1 MKVFRYRFYPTKA
14 QKKKLSETLELC
26 RWTYNETLALRK
38 NAWESEQ
45 KNINYYDSKKMIT
58 IWKKDK
64 PELKNVHSQVLQEIV
79 KRVDLAFQAFFRRVK
94 AGEKPGYPRFKGY
107 GRYDSIT
114 YTQYGFELTDNI
126 LRLSKIGEIK
136 IKLHRSFEG
145 EIQRLNVRK
154 MPTGK
159 WIVSFLVK
167 TESEPTF
174 PKTGLSIGIDV
185 GIISFL
191 TFSDGQH
198 IPNPRFF
205 VTEEKNLAKA
215 QRKLSKAEKGTIAR
229 RKALKIVQHLHER
242 ISNKREDFIHKISLN
257 LVKDY
262 DLITFEDLNVKGM
275 IKNHNLAKHIADVA
289 WNKLI
294 TITTYK
300 AEWAGKIV
308 ELINP
313 KNTSQMCSGCGEIV
327 TKELSE
333 RTHSCPLC
341 GLILDRDH
349 NAAINILRLG
359 LQSLRLTD
367 RCPHFSRGS
376 SHQVKLLG

>member
-1 MKVFRYRFYPTKA
+1 MKVFRYRLCPTKA
-14 QKKKLSETLELC
+14 QKKKLRETLELC
-26 RWTYNETLALRK
+26 RWTYNEILALRK
-38 NAWESEQ
+38 NAWENEQ
-45 KNINYYDSKKMIT
+45 NNINYYESKKMIPA
-58 IWKKDK
+58 WKKEK
-64 PELKNVHSQVLQEIV
+64 TELKNVHSQVLQEIV

-94 AGEKPGYPRFKGY
+94 AGEKAGYPRFKGY

-114 YTQYGFELTDNI
+114 YTQSGFELNSDK
-126 LRLSKIGEIK
+126 LWLSKIGEIK
-136 IKLHRSFEG
+136 IKLHRSFDG

-159 WIVSFLVK
+159 WFVSFLVK
-167 TESEPTF
+167 TESEPIL
-174 PKTGLSIGIDV
+174 PKTGLSIGVDV
-185 GIISFL
+185 GISSFL
-191 TFSDGQH
+191 TFSNGQH

-205 VTEEKNLAKA
+205 VTEEKNLIKA
-215 QRKLSKAEKGTIAR
+215 QRKLSKAEIGTIE
-229 RKALKIVQHLHER
+229 RKRALKIVQHIHER
-242 ISNKREDFIHKISLN
+242 ISNKREDFIQKISLN

-262 DLITFEDLNVKGM
+262 DVISFEDLNVKGM

-289 WNKLI
+289 WSKLI

-300 AEWAGKIV
+300 AEWAGKCV
-308 ELINP
+308 ELVNP

-327 TKELSE
+327 TKDLSE
-333 RTHSCPLC
+333 RMHNCPQC

-367 RCPHFSRGS
+367 RCPRLQSWE
-376 SHQVKLLG
+376 

>member
-1 MKVFRYRFYPTKA
+1 MKVYRYRLYPTKA
-14 QKKKLSETLELC
+14 QKKKLCETLELC

-38 NAWESEQ
+38 NAWENDQ
-45 KNINYYDSKKMIT
+45 KNINYYDSKKMIPV
-58 IWKKDK
+58 WKKEK
-64 PELKNVHSQVLQEIV
+64 PELKTVHSQVLQEIV
-79 KRVDLAFQAFFRRVK
+79 KRIDLAFQAFFRRVK
-94 AGEKPGYPRFKGY
+94 AGEKAGYPRFKGY

-114 YTQYGFELTDNI
+114 YTQSGFELTGNI
-126 LRLSKIGEIK
+126 LWLSKIGDIK
-136 IKLHRSFEG
+136 IKLHRDFDG
-145 EIQRLNVRK
+145 EIQRLNIRK

-159 WIVSFLVK
+159 WFVSFLVK

-174 PKTGLSIGIDV
+174 PKTRLSIGIDV
-185 GIISFL
+185 GISNFL
-191 TFSDGQH
+191 TFSNGQH

-205 VTEEKNLAKA
+205 VTEEKNLVKA

-229 RKALKIVQHLHER
+229 RKALKIVQHIHER
-242 ISNKREDFIHKISLN
+242 ISNKREDFIQKISLN

-262 DLITFEDLNVKGM
+262 DVITFEDLNVKGM

-289 WNKLI
+289 WSKLI

-333 RTHSCPLC
+333 RTHSCPYC

-367 RCPHFSRGS
+367 RSPRLQSWE
-376 SHQVKLLG
+376 

>member
-1 MKVFRYRFYPTKA
+1 MKVYRYRLYPTKA
-14 QKKKLSETLELC
+14 QKKKLCETLELC

-38 NAWESEQ
+38 NAWENDQ
-45 KNINYYDSKKMIT
+45 KNINYYDSKKMIPV
-58 IWKKDK
+58 WKKEK
-64 PELKNVHSQVLQEIV
+64 PELKTVHSQVLQEIV
-79 KRVDLAFQAFFRRVK
+79 KRIDLAFQAFFRRVK
-94 AGEKPGYPRFKGY
+94 AGEKAGYPRFKGY

-114 YTQYGFELTDNI
+114 YTQSGFELTGNI
-126 LRLSKIGEIK
+126 LWLSKIGDIK
-136 IKLHRSFEG
+136 IKLHRDFDG
-145 EIQRLNVRK
+145 EIQRLNIRK

-159 WIVSFLVK
+159 WFVSFLVK

-174 PKTGLSIGIDV
+174 PKTRLSIGIDV
-185 GIISFL
+185 GISNFL
-191 TFSDGQH
+191 TFSNGQH

-215 QRKLSKAEKGTIAR
+215 QRKLSKAERGTIAR

-242 ISNKREDFIHKISLN
+242 ISNKRDDFIQKISLN

-262 DLITFEDLNVKGM
+262 DVITFEDLNVKGM

-289 WNKLI
+289 WSKLI

-333 RTHSCPLC
+333 RTHSCPYC

-367 RCPHFSRGS
+367 RSPRLQSWE
-376 SHQVKLLG
+376 